1 MNENKTTYSGSDV
14 LALFSKLEKRL
25 ESLTCFVRDC
35 CAKVPINIGRGLGL
49 YRRLSSGKWQFKTL
63 LAGDNITLIETTE
76 EIVISASSSTPS
88 CQDINNCLGISESGS
103 DNKFLNEQGDFITIS
118 SSRFTCSDLDNC
130 STSNLQEG
138 SRLYFTDNRAISALT
153 GQNISL
159 FTNNVGYL
167 TSSSLTPYL
176 TISSASSTYYPLSN
190 PSNFIS
196 SITNLDVITALGYTP
211 YDSTNPNNYIT
222 SSALSPYLLTSTAA
236 STYQPIGSYLTT
248 ISGLNISLLNND
260 SNYLTSSTAS
270 STYEPII
277 TPGTTSQ
284 YYRGDK
290 TFQTLDKSTIGLG
303 NVDNTSD
310 SNKPISTATQNAL
323 DLKANKTEVIPL
335 IAKISTTYTVTGATT
350 ETAFTFLKI
359 PANTFTTGDRVILDA
374 MFLKSGGAGTTTSS
388 FRISTSSSVSPITNA
403 TLIAKTPAAVAATTY
418 YPLERKYIKID
429 SATSTIM
436 PPASSGAYND
446 LTSFNSLPFT
456 SLNIDWTVD
465 QYVYP
470 TETLG
475 NSADAVTLKYFAIY
489 KG

>member
-49 YRRLSSGKWQFKTL
+49 YRRLSSGEWQFKTL
-63 LAGDNITLIETTE
+63 LAGDNITLTETTE

-103 DNKFLNEQGDFITIS
+103 DNKFLNEQGDFISI
-118 SSRFTCSDLDNC
+118 SRFTCSDLNTC

-176 TISSASSTYYPLSN
+176 TISSASSTYYPITNPNNYLS
-190 PSNFIS
+190 SIS
-196 SITNLDVITALGYTP
+196 SLDVTTALGYTP
-211 YDSTNPNNYIT
+211 YNSTNPSGFIT
-222 SSALSPYLLTSTAA
+222 SSSLTPYLLSSTAA
-236 STYQPIGSYLTT
+236 
-248 ISGLNISLLNND
+248 
-260 SNYLTSSTAS
+260 

-284 YYRGDK
+284 WRRGDN
-290 TFQTLDKSTIGLG
+290 TWQTIDKSTIGSG

-310 SNKPISTATQNAL
+310 ANKPISTATQNASEAISISYVSL
-323 DLKANKTEVIPL
+323 FNSNSFIINYLFVNSKTL
-335 IAKISTTYTVTGATT
+335 II
-350 ETAFTFLKI
+350 
-359 PANTFTTGDRVILDA
+359 
-374 MFLKSGGAGTTTSS
+374 
-388 FRISTSSSVSPITNA
+388 SSSVNLLPYSNLQF
-403 TLIAKTPAAVAATTY
+403 LICQYIPVPYLFVFLHLDTY
-418 YPLERKYIKID
+418 
-429 SATSTIM
+429 
-436 PPASSGAYND
+436 
-446 LTSFNSLPFT
+446 SFNIFLFII
-456 SLNIDWTVD
+456 L
-465 QYVYP
+465 
-470 TETLG
+470 
-475 NSADAVTLKYFAIY
+475 
-489 KG
+489 

>member
-1 MNENKTTYSGSDV
+1 LNENKTTYSGSDV

-63 LAGDNITLIETTE
+63 LAGDNITLTETTE

-103 DNKFLNEQGDFITIS
+103 DNKFLNEQGDFISI
-118 SSRFTCSDLDNC
+118 SRFTCSDLNTC

-176 TISSASSTYYPLSN
+176 TISSASSTYYPITNPNNYLS
-190 PSNFIS
+190 SIS
-196 SITNLDVITALGYTP
+196 SLDVTTALGYTP
-211 YDSTNPNNYIT
+211 YNSTNPSGFIT
-222 SSALSPYLLTSTAA
+222 SSSLTPYLLSSTAA
-236 STYQPIGSYLTT
+236 
-248 ISGLNISLLNND
+248 
-260 SNYLTSSTAS
+260 

-284 YYRGDK
+284 WRRGDN
-290 TFQTLDKSTIGLG
+290 TWQTIDKSTIGLG

-310 SNKPISTATQNAL
+310 ANKPISNATQNAL
-323 DLKANKTEVIPL
+323 DLKANKSEVATVLFKSITPTIITGKTLETSIYAIPL
-335 IAKISTTYTVTGATT
+335 PTDGFDYMLKVYSQAQISTFAGLAISHRLRVGSYASPIDGISGADSIGQQTLL
-350 ETAFTFLKI
+350 AVNGIASAYQFPIMRNGFIFK
-359 PANTFTTGDRVILDA
+359 
-374 MFLKSGGAGTTTSS
+374 GGASGSIYG
-388 FRISTSSSVSPITNA
+388 ISTASNIVDDANSLANFSTLASKDFTIQHYLYVSFNPSNAGAIITHNQILV
-403 TLIAKTPAAVAATTY
+403 TLIQVP
-418 YPLERKYIKID
+418 
-429 SATSTIM
+429 
-436 PPASSGAYND
+436 
-446 LTSFNSLPFT
+446 
-456 SLNIDWTVD
+456 
-465 QYVYP
+465 
-470 TETLG
+470 
-475 NSADAVTLKYFAIY
+475 
-489 KG
+489 

>member
-63 LAGDNITLIETTE
+63 LAGDNITLTETTE

-103 DNKFLNEQGDFITIS
+103 DNKFLNEQGDFISI
-118 SSRFTCSDLDNC
+118 SRFTCSDLNTC

-176 TISSASSTYYPLSN
+176 TISSASSTYYPITNPNNYLS
-190 PSNFIS
+190 SIS
-196 SITNLDVITALGYTP
+196 SLDVTTALGYTP
-211 YDSTNPNNYIT
+211 YNSTNPSGFIT
-222 SSALSPYLLTSTAA
+222 SSSLTPYLLSSTAA
-236 STYQPIGSYLTT
+236 
-248 ISGLNISLLNND
+248 
-260 SNYLTSSTAS
+260 

-284 YYRGDK
+284 WRRGDN
-290 TFQTLDKSTIGLG
+290 TWQTIDKSTIGLG

-310 SNKPISTATQNAL
+310 ANKPISNATQNAL
-323 DLKANKTEVIPL
+323 DLKANKSEVATVLFKSITPTIITGKTVENSIYSIPL
-335 IAKISTTYTVTGATT
+335 PTDGGNYIIRLFSQAQITNFAGSAINHKVRLGSYASPIDGASGANAIGNQTFLNHNGASTTNNIGLVRTFILFGGVSGSILGVHTNANVSIDESTVFHFDTLAS
-350 ETAFTFLKI
+350 KD
-359 PANTFTTGDRVILDA
+359 FTTQQYLYITFNANNSTASILHN
-374 MFLKSGGAGTTTSS
+374 F
-388 FRISTSSSVSPITNA
+388 IYA
-403 TLIAKTPAAVAATTY
+403 TA
-418 YPLERKYIKID
+418 IKI
-429 SATSTIM
+429 
-436 PPASSGAYND
+436 
-446 LTSFNSLPFT
+446 
-456 SLNIDWTVD
+456 
-465 QYVYP
+465 
-470 TETLG
+470 
-475 NSADAVTLKYFAIY
+475 
-489 KG
+489 